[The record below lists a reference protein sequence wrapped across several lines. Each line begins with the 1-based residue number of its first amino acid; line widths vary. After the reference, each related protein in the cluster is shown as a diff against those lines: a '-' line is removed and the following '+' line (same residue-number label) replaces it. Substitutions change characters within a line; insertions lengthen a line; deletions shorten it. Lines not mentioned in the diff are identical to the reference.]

1 MLSRKLIDA
10 IKKKPWSL
18 SDDVQFVHGHG
29 LMSHSAQKE
38 NKSLC
43 WRWRLNKFAKEF
55 NAAKL
60 SVRVLQSQY
69 GAYGYINSLRKSN
82 VACDCL

>member
-10 IKKKPWSL
+10 IKKKLWPL
-18 SDDVQFVHGHG
+18 SDDAQFVPGHG
-29 LMSHSAQKE
+29 PTSNSAQNV
-38 NKSLC
+38 NKSVC

-55 NAAKL
+55 KAAKL